1 MAISLSKIH
10 VRLYDQ
16 ELEHLFDIFYH
27 SQIVTDKDESSGLGL
42 YIVNNILESYQMDYS
57 FLPYEH
63 GMEFKISL

>member
-1 MAISLSKIH
+1 
-10 VRLYDQ
+10 
-16 ELEHLFDIFYH
+16 EHLFDIFYH